1 VSAPHRAA
9 HLTAGALHT
18 VTATTGHFDM
28 SSFAWQAGSLWVDI
42 MECPDVFPL
51 GDKFVILSS
60 LQGESHSR

>member
-1 VSAPHRAA
+1 M
-9 HLTAGALHT
+9 
-18 VTATTGHFDM
+18 TATTGHFDM